1 MAANVLSPSI
11 AALRPAARSRVA
23 AKAAAKPVTVATS
36 EKEVSRRAAL
46 SLGAG
51 AAALLASRPAQ
62 AAYGEAANV
71 FGGKTNPSGFVPYA
85 GDGYALLLP
94 GKWNP
99 SKEREFAGMDVRY
112 EDNFDAVNNLFVVV
126 KPAEKSKIEDY
137 GNTDAFLTG
146 TLLPYLGQQ
155 SWQGESR
162 SEGGFQPGKV
172 STASLLTAGTTQ
184 EGGKTYYEYE
194 VLTRTAD
201 GDEGGR
207 HHVFKA
213 TVSGGKLFVLKIQAG
228 DKRWF
233 KGVERE
239 AKKCAASF
247 QVV

>member
-1 MAANVLSPSI
+1 VWSACISLGWLTPYQ
-11 AALRPAARSRVA
+11 AARGGTRV
-23 AKAAAKPVTVATS
+23 V
-36 EKEVSRRAAL
+36 
-46 SLGAG
+46 G
-51 AAALLASRPAQ
+51 RPLTCAP
-62 AAYGEAANV
+62 AR
-71 FGGKTNPSGFVPYA
+71 VPR
-85 GDGYALLLP
+85 P
-94 GKWNP
+94 
-99 SKEREFAGMDVRY
+99 
-112 EDNFDAVNNLFVVV
+112 
-126 KPAEKSKIEDY
+126 
-137 GNTDAFLTG
+137 
-146 TLLPYLGQQ
+146 
-155 SWQGESR
+155 
-162 SEGGFQPGKV
+162 GGFQPGKV